1 MIPDDAFAAL
11 VALAAPWLLIYG
23 RVQAFLLALPATG
36 ERLLPIRVRAAL
48 GLALTPLF
56 AAAAPTAVPDDLLS
70 IAALMVAEIVTGLVM
85 GLMVRV
91 VAMALDIGST
101 ALAQSAS
108 LSALLGMSEDMPP
121 HPIGNLMHL
130 AGLAVLMA
138 LGLPVLICQFLADSF
153 RMMAPGSWPE
163 IGTLWPAFGALVRHG
178 FVLALLIASPF
189 ILGGLLFQM
198 LSGVVARVMPAMPV
212 VFIAAPAAVLLALAA
227 LTVLL
232 PGILAIW
239 ANDLMSLHLP
249 ALR

>member
-1 MIPDDAFAAL
+1 M
-11 VALAAPWLLIYG
+11 
-23 RVQAFLLALPATG
+23 QAFLLALPATG

-70 IAALMVAEIVTGLVM
+70 IAALMAAEIVTGLVM

-178 FVLALLIASPF
+178 FVLAVDECYSELWDQAPPAGAERWRGIPSCPRDR
-189 ILGGLLFQM
+189 ITGGQYNRCLYEATRTSEQ
-198 LSGVVARVMPAMPV
+198 AME
-212 VFIAAPAAVLLALAA
+212 AA
-227 LTVLL
+227 LSHAFSVIEAR
-232 PGILAIW
+232 G
-239 ANDLMSLHLP
+239 DLQGNQRNRRGHAPRRASNATRP
-249 ALR
+249 